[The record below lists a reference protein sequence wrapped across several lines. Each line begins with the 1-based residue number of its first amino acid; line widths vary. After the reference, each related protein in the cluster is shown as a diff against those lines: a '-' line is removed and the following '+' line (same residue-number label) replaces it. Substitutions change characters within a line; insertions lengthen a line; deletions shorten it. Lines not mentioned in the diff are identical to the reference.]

1 MEFLYARMGT
11 VIEMTFFLL
20 PVRPSLLCGY
30 SPHAPPLRHLS
41 PSSLQHLQL
50 PMSVAKAALVS
61 LEQRLQVVHVL
72 TVPLSDICVGGVLYA
87 RQLQYRRRHRM
98 QLHLCIVCVCVECV
112 WSVQWSWWR
121 GVRAQ
126 PIQQQQMRIKNTYAT
141 SQSHSNSNHSWII
154 HNGQRSGVDA
164 TLRSYVVVG
173 KHGAERSVLAPEDG
187 ENKPECLD
195 NPHAEPLAK
204 L

>member
-1 MEFLYARMGT
+1 MGT

-141 SQSHSNSNHSWII
+141 SQSHSNSNRSWII
-154 HNGQRSGVDA
+154 HNGQRSLQRFVLTSSLGSTGQSGPYLPQKMGRTNPNVL
-164 TLRSYVVVG
+164 TIHMRSLSLNCR
-173 KHGAERSVLAPEDG
+173 EE
-187 ENKPECLD
+187 
-195 NPHAEPLAK
+195 
-204 L
+204 